1 MESVQVLLRVLWV
14 TGVPLDPLVRIR
26 LDHQSTQYFGE
37 RHGSVYTKSAHY
49 FDAAL
54 FENGNYNLSKAIAAH
69 IFLTRRLQLK
79 RSV

>member
-14 TGVPLDPLVRIR
+14 TGVPLDPLVCLR
-26 LDHQSTQYFGE
+26 LDHQSTHYFGE

-54 FENGNYNLSKAIAAH
+54 FENGS
-69 IFLTRRLQLK
+69 
-79 RSV
+79 

>member
-54 FENGNYNLSKAIAAH
+54 FENGN
-69 IFLTRRLQLK
+69 
-79 RSV
+79 